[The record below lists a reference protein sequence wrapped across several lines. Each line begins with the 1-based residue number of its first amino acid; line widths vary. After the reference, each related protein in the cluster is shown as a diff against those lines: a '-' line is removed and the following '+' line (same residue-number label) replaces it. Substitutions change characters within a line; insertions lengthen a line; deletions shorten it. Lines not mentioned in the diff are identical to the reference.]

1 MKPKINQT
9 AAAPRTFVDV
19 YPHVIVIHQGNQ
31 EAPEMKF
38 VTAGQRD
45 AEGVLDV
52 ITKGLVAQK
61 RRLKVTHYSAE
72 GVAQK

>member
-1 MKPKINQT
+1 MSKTKKT
-9 AAAPRTFVDV
+9 SAAAPRTFVDV
-19 YPHVIVIHQGNQ
+19 YPHVLVIHQGNA

-52 ITKGLVAQK
+52 VVKGLAAQNRK
-61 RRLKVTHYSAE
+61 IKVTHYSAA
-72 GVAQK
+72 GIAQK